1 MSNYNKA
8 TNFAVKDTLSSGDP
22 DKIVSGAEID
32 NEFNA
37 ISSAVNSKLDSSEF
51 ESGLSE
57 LSTFPSGGIVMW
69 SGAIGNIPLGWTIC
83 DGTDGTPDLRD
94 RFIVGAGSTY
104 LPDDTGGS
112 KDAVVV
118 SHSHSGSTST
128 DGLHSHSGSTNVEG
142 NHRHQSG
149 VQYNQGNSQD
159 SAVYGRHGGQSISDI
174 NVASGSTAFADIN
187 RAALTDFE
195 GSHSHSINT
204 DNSGSHSHSFNT
216 DNEGESGTNKN
227 LPPYYALAFIM
238 KL

>member
-8 TNFAVKDTLSSGDP
+8 TNFAVKDTLNSGDP

-104 LPDDTGGS
+104 LPDDTGGENS
-112 KDAVVV
+112 VQLTESEMP
-118 SHSHSGSTST
+118 SHSHNINSAGGHIHSGETSLNRTALTGRVSFSEYTGSLAFAGGIFERDTSITGTQPAFGSGSTVRSFT
-128 DGLHSHSGSTNVEG
+128 IDA
-142 NHRHQSG
+142 NHDH
-149 VQYNQGNSQD
+149 NLIINS
-159 SAVYGRHGGQSISDI
+159 
-174 NVASGSTAFADIN
+174 
-187 RAALTDFE
+187 
-195 GSHSHSINT
+195 
-204 DNSGSHSHSFNT
+204 
-216 DNEGESGTNKN
+216 SGTHTHSMSSVGGSNAHEN
-227 LPPYYALAFIM
+227 RPPNYALAFIM

>member
-112 KDAVVV
+112 KDAVLVDHNHGG
-118 SHSHSGSTST
+118 STGTDGFHSHSGSTSSDGSHDHGFSFPMT
-128 DGLHSHSGSTNVEG
+128 KGDISGVSTHAASGDSAQVTFSIYSDDTTNAGLHNHSLSINGTG
-142 NHRHQSG
+142 NH
-149 VQYNQGNSQD
+149 N
-159 SAVYGRHGGQSISDI
+159 
-174 NVASGSTAFADIN
+174 
-187 RAALTDFE
+187 
-195 GSHSHSINT
+195 HSIA
-204 DNSGSHSHSFNT
+204 SS
-216 DNEGESGTNKN
+216 GESGTNKN